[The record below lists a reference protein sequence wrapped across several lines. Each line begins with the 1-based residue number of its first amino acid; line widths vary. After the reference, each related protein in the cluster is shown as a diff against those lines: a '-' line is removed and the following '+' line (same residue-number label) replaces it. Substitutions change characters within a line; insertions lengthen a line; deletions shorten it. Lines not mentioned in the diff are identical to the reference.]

1 MIRRMT
7 GLEPFRLILGHSDR
21 GILDLGQESLAE
33 RSGATVKNLD
43 TPQVQKARPR
53 RGGLRRALAALSALR
68 DVPHR
73 GRVGCL
79 ANRHAASHHNGS
91 ISAGK
96 ALAVLL
102 VASLGLSACG
112 GAMGPGVFKGDFW
125 TTGILNP
132 SGGSSTS
139 SSRGLGE
146 LSQGNYITAEK
157 YFQAALKKNPQDVD
171 ALMGLGLIYQNNGQL
186 TKARQMYEAILAI
199 RPDDKEQF
207 VIWKSLSTRPVS
219 EIASV
224 NLALIESGGVLTS
237 MGRQAGVQPPI
248 GEMQSIGAAPSGAA
262 MTARAMPSRTAGRAA
277 APMTA
282 PGLPRFAEADTNI
295 LSRFNTLM
303 ALRDQG
309 LITGEEYNTRRQANV
324 GALLPLS
331 SPPPAAGLDRPVPS
345 TEQISGRLRAIG
357 RGLEMR
363 AITVAQHAAER
374 SMILDALMPAAPI
387 TVANPGPP
395 PQGLL
400 EAADAVRW
408 LERLRADGVITSDE
422 YTRERNSIEQAMQPA
437 PTRPAMTMPT
447 GSSMGAAPSGS
458 AAEMAAGPTRLSGP
472 QPALHLASY
481 RSKKDAERGWTQL
494 RRAYKRELADLQSEI
509 TKVNLGP
516 KGIFY
521 RLKAGPLAD
530 KAEAKSLCRKLKRKR
545 QFCEPTF
552 MNAG

>member
-1 MIRRMT
+1 MFCSTRPLESGAVTGGRIKCVRANGMVCAFGANPGSIGRPFARLGRYGAPEQGKEHIVTRRMT
-7 GLEPFRLILGHSDR
+7 GI
-21 GILDLGQESLAE
+21 
-33 RSGATVKNLD
+33 
-43 TPQVQKARPR
+43 
-53 RGGLRRALAALSALR
+53 
-68 DVPHR
+68 
-73 GRVGCL
+73 
-79 ANRHAASHHNGS
+79 
-91 ISAGK
+91 
-96 ALAVLL
+96 AVLL
-102 VASLGLSACG
+102 AASIGLSACG
-112 GAMGPGVFKGDFW
+112 GALGPGVFQGDFW
-125 TTGILNP
+125 NAGILNP
-132 SGGSSTS
+132 TGSST

-146 LSQGNYITAEK
+146 LAQGNYITAEK
-157 YFQAALKKNPQDVD
+157 SFQSALKRNPQDVD

-186 TKARQMYEAILAI
+186 TKARQMYEAVLAI

-207 VIWKSLSTRPVS
+207 VVWKSLSTRPVS

-237 MGRQAGVQPPI
+237 MGREAGVQPPV
-248 GEMQSIGAAPSGAA
+248 GEMQSIGAAPRGAA
-262 MTARAMPSRTAGRAA
+262 MTGRSMTPNSASAAM
-277 APMTA
+277 APMA
-282 PGLPRFAEADTNI
+282 VPGLPRFAEADTNI
-295 LSRFNTLM
+295 MSRFNTLM

-363 AITVAQHAAER
+363 AITISQHTAER
-374 SMILDALMPAAPI
+374 SMILDALMPAAPV
-387 TVANPGPP
+387 TVANPGMP

-408 LERLRADGVITSDE
+408 LEKLRSDGVITSDE
-422 YTRERNSIEQAMQPA
+422 YTRERGSIEQIMQPT
-437 PTRPAMTMPT
+437 PTRPTMTSAS
-447 GSSMGAAPSGS
+447 GPSGS
-458 AAEMAAGPTRLSGP
+458 AAEMAAASTRLSGP

-494 RRAYKRELADLQSEI
+494 RRAHKSELGGLESEI
-509 TKVNLGP
+509 SRVNLGP
-516 KGIFY
+516 KGTFY
-521 RLKAGPLAD
+521 RLKAGPLAS
-530 KAEAKSLCRKLKRKR
+530 KSEAESLCRKLKRKR